1 MELIL
6 STNLTINKTM
16 QEEDKVDSLKDVIET
31 PFKDLEYITNI
42 LITKGSEIGWSLVS
56 AILTLTI
63 GFWISTKLKNLIE
76 KRMIARNVD
85 LSIRSFLVPIINIFF
100 KVIILMFVVDRLGL
114 NASGLIAALGGVGL
128 AVGLA
133 LQGSLSNFAAGI
145 LIIIFKP
152 FKVGDYV
159 VSQGHEGTVESI
171 NILNTVLATAK
182 GQIITLPNGNLF
194 NNPIINYSVKEYRR
208 LDVNVGISYDDDF
221 DKARQVLLDVLDKNE
236 LVDDAQSKTVE
247 ILEFADSSVNLA
259 IRCYVKNSDYWTAYW
274 QLYRAVKYALDDH
287 HISIPYPHTEMVFK
301 NEANSPTNPL
311 ENKE

>member
-1 MELIL
+1 
-6 STNLTINKTM
+6 M
-16 QEEDKVDSLKDVIET
+16 QEEDKVDSLQDVIAT
-31 PFKDLEYITNI
+31 PFKDLEYLTNI
-42 LITKGSEIGWSLVS
+42 IITKGSEIGWSLVS
-56 AILTLTI
+56 AVLTLTI

-76 KRMIARNVD
+76 RRMIARDVD
-85 LSIRSFLVPIINIFF
+85 LSIRSFLIPIINIIF

-152 FKVGDYV
+152 FKVGDYI
-159 VSQGHEGTVESI
+159 VSQGNEGSVESI
-171 NILNTVLATAK
+171 NILNTVVATAK

-221 DKARQVLLDVLDKNE
+221 DKARKVLLDVLEKNE
-236 LVDDAQSKTVE
+236 LVDDTQSKTVE
-247 ILEFADSSVNLA
+247 ILEFAASSVNLA
-259 IRCYVKNSDYWTAYW
+259 VRCYVKNSDYWTAYW
-274 QLYRAVKYALDDH
+274 QLYRAVKYALDENN
-287 HISIPYPHTEMVFK
+287 ISMPYPHTEMIIK
-301 NEANSPTNPL
+301 NESNLPTIPF
-311 ENKE
+311 ENKD